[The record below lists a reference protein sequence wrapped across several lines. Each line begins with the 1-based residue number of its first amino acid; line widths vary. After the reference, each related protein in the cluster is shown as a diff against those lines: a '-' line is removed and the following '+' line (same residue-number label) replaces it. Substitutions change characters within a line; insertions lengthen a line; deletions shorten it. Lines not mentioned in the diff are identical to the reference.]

1 MKHIRKFNE
10 DMNDSNHQKEL
21 LSDDGDIHDSLLYDN
36 GLSSDLE
43 AYSNM
48 KYNLNVDRNDL
59 PEDAKELFNE
69 IDSTIENISLELRN
83 KILKLYTI
91 LTGDTSLNELEN

>member
-1 MKHIRKFNE
+1 MKHLKKFNE
-10 DMNDSNHQKEL
+10 NVDGDHPKQL
-21 LSDDGDIHDSLLYDN
+21 LSDSGEIHDSLLYDS

-48 KYNLNVDRNDL
+48 KYNLNVNRNEL
-59 PEDAKELFNE
+59 PEDAKALFNE
-69 IDSTIENISLELRN
+69 IDSTVEGVALELRN

-91 LTGDTSLNELEN
+91 LTGDTSLNELED